1 MSSKNLYETL
11 GVDKSASSADIRKAF
26 QRLAKVHHPDKG
38 GDEEKFKEI
47 RTAHEILCDDE
58 KKAFYDATGQVPGE
72 GGGQGGQGGGQ
83 GGMPFD
89 FANMFGGMFG
99 AGGMPNMMRQQKR
112 QGKAP
117 PYVQHIPISLK
128 QFYTGHSFEVR
139 IDRSKFCDSCDATGA
154 KTKKSCAACK
164 GTGHRAQIVQMGPM
178 VMQTN
183 GPCGDCN
190 AKGFITVDN
199 CDKCNGTGKTKE
211 QKVLDIKILP
221 GTNEGEVYTF
231 PGACSDND
239 GFEKPGDVHIVLD
252 SAESGVQWERKGDK
266 ARHLETNITLSL
278 SESLLGCVV
287 RIDGHPAYDTHGL
300 FVKIPVGSFE
310 GDVYCISGLGMPIK
324 GEPMK
329 NGDLYIRI
337 HVNARPDERRALK
350 ASIELGELANMKDK
364 CRSIN
369 IPDGL
374 DVKNDIYLSSS
385 GNV

>member
-1 MSSKNLYETL
+1 MSSKNLYGIL
-11 GVDKSASSADIRKAF
+11 GVDKDASSADIRKAF
-26 QRLAKVHHPDKG
+26 QKLAKVHHPDKG

-47 RTAHEILCDDE
+47 RTAHEVLSDEE
-58 KKAFYDATGQVPGE
+58 KKAYYDATGQIPGE
-72 GGGQGGQGGGQ
+72 GGSGGNRGGP

-89 FANMFGGMFG
+89 FANIFGGMFG

-112 QGKAP
+112 GKSP

-128 QFYTGHSFEVR
+128 QFYMGHSFEIR
-139 IDRSKFCDSCDATGA
+139 IDRGKFCDGCEASGA
-154 KTKKSCAACK
+154 KTKKSCGACK
-164 GTGHRAQIVQMGPM
+164 GSGQRVQVVQMGPM
-178 VMQTN
+178 IAHTN

-190 AKGFITVDN
+190 TKGFIAV
-199 CDKCNGTGKTKE
+199 DKCEKCSGSGKVKE
-211 QKVLDIKILP
+211 QKVLDIKIQP
-221 GTNEGEVYTF
+221 GTNAGEVYTF
-231 PGACSDND
+231 PEACSDME

-252 SAESGVQWERKGDK
+252 SAEDGVQWERKGDK
-266 ARHLETNITLSL
+266 AQHLETNITLSL

-287 RIDGHPAYDTHGL
+287 RIDGHPAYDSPGL

-350 ASIELGELANMKDK
+350 AAVELGELANMKDK
-364 CRSIN
+364 CRSVELPEGCDIK
-369 IPDGL
+369 G
-374 DVKNDIYLSSS
+374 DIYLSNNGASTA
-385 GNV
+385 